1 MIIVFLVDVG
11 ISKYRDGYS
20 LLDIAKLAIRSF
32 VKQVNSGKHANNVKY
47 ILATSDR
54 HRHCL
59 KTEFHDPI
67 NTLFEQLELLLPVEP
82 SRVGNGLSS
91 VFELLSLRRI
101 TRHMDSFY
109 RGRYVEHN
117 ETTGI
122 FWFTDGK
129 NLDYLRTTLDYQFGD
144 DQKTPSSSFYT
155 EKFRWE
161 QKFHT
166 FFLSTETYEVP
177 DILKAANS
185 RMRGQLYSVQNEN
198 EALHAIGNIL
208 GTQKDPYPHS
218 KELYPYTFFAT
229 CGVMVNFVECYN
241 TSADDNC
248 LVQLY
253 VDPAKHD
260 GYYPIPENFW
270 INSEVL
276 RSPMD
281 VPSLIRRTA
290 IPTIYYWKE
299 NDFSANTYD
308 VPSYLPR
315 DSYVVSDCDMTRELQ
330 CQKPGTKWPVYVK
343 DSGRSPGFGDSFGY
357 LIAGKKNDT
366 DMEVSLVILPY
377 NYPILFKLLYQLRPE
392 PMLDWKV
399 SFETYRK
406 NLPWYYLQPLS
417 KVFAACSLDR
427 TVDISLFTK
436 PKTDGLD
443 TLVNQIVQQLAS
455 PKLDEMRKDIVA
467 NRWGVTK
474 MIPNV
479 IRTTSLPEANYD
491 VTSLLD
497 VTSTIRREFRESLNA
512 PIEPDSVNSVGT
524 GDMGNFNKEEMIK
537 MIKKDNFRNPFE
549 EDNADA
555 KKKDDKR
562 AFGSPFKNPT
572 QKPPYKWS
580 LTKMSPGFRERL
592 PSGLKPISFQ
602 GLPDLGIPSFVILPG
617 RQLTTTIGS
626 TTTKSR
632 SIKLPKY
639 PFDANNSKMQ
649 GHKSA
654 GRLNFSS
661 KPLTPPLT
669 PTNGTFSSFSS
680 DSSKMDLDENRSL
693 DLGSNLV
700 NDGVQTTDESQ
711 VLTDI
716 TIDNN
721 NSLEVK
727 STEMKS
733 SSLNIL
739 NTPVTNILTTN
750 NPPPSSSGLEML
762 ASLST
767 ALKCQKI
774 TDPLINN
781 LDVLNPINVN
791 SKNSMDNDMNSE
803 MNIPQKAVSI
813 GIEPNGLD
821 NFNKGDMNETQVN
834 RVSEGRARSIKRVIR
849 YRPLKNYE
857 IFDLHSSKFAIEI
870 RQQIQADSTV
880 YNESNVINQLRQFA
894 ESKNY
899 SQDSRIKFI
908 KSIKEFAKASR
919 KNNLLR
925 EVELIVNDLETDLS
939 NSTDRSIKK
948 VII

>member
-11 ISKYRDGYS
+11 VSKFRDGYS

-32 VKQVNSGKHANNVKY
+32 VKQVNNGKHANNVKY
-47 ILATSDR
+47 ILATSDY
-54 HRHCL
+54 HHHCL
-59 KTEFHDPI
+59 KTGFHDPI

-82 SRVGNGLSS
+82 SLVGNGLSS

-129 NLDYLRTTLDYQFGD
+129 NLDYLKTTLDYQLED
-144 DQKTPSSSFYT
+144 RTPSSNFYT

-161 QKFHT
+161 QKLYT
-166 FFLSTETYEVP
+166 FFLSSETYEVP
-177 DILKAANS
+177 DILNVANA

-198 EALHAIGNIL
+198 EVLHAIGNIL

-229 CGVMVNFVECYN
+229 CGVMVNFVDACSN
-241 TSADDNC
+241 VSTDDGC

-253 VDPAKHD
+253 VDPAKHE
-260 GYYPIPENFW
+260 GYYPIPENIW
-270 INSEVL
+270 INSEIL
-276 RSPMD
+276 RLPMD
-281 VPSLIRRTA
+281 KSSLIRRTA
-290 IPTIYYWKE
+290 IPKIYYWKE
-299 NDFSANTYD
+299 NDFCTNTHD

-315 DSYVVSDCDMTRELQ
+315 DSYVVSDCDITRELQ
-330 CQKPGTKWPVYVK
+330 SQKPGTKWPVFVK
-343 DSGRSPGFGDSFGY
+343 DSGRGPGFGDSFGY
-357 LIAGKKNDT
+357 LIAGKKNET
-366 DMEVSLVILPY
+366 DMEV
-377 NYPILFKLLYQLRPE
+377 NQLRPE
-392 PMLDWKV
+392 PTLEWKV

-443 TLVNQIVQQLAS
+443 TLVNQIVQQFAN

-467 NRWGVTK
+467 NRWSVTKTMPGVT
-474 MIPNV
+474 
-479 IRTTSLPEANYD
+479 RTAPLPETNYD
-491 VTSLLD
+491 MMSLLD
-497 VTSTIRREFRESLNA
+497 ITSTIRREFRESLNT
-512 PIEPDSVNSVGT
+512 PIETDSVNSVGT
-524 GDMGNFNKEEMIK
+524 GDMGNFNKEIMIK

-549 EDNADA
+549 ENNADA

-562 AFGSPFKNPT
+562 AFGSPYKNPT

-580 LTKMSPGFRERL
+580 LTKMAPGFRERL

-602 GLPDLGIPSFVILPG
+602 GLPDRGIPPFVILPG

-626 TTTKSR
+626 TITTKVR

-639 PFDANNSKMQ
+639 PFDVNNSKIQ
-649 GHKSA
+649 GHKPAS
-654 GRLNFSS
+654 RFNFNS

-669 PTNGTFSSFSS
+669 PTSGTFSSFSP
-680 DSSKMDLDENRSL
+680 DLSKMDLDENRTL
-693 DLGSNLV
+693 DMSSDLT
-700 NDGVQTTDESQ
+700 NDEVQTNDPNHSESQ
-711 VLTDI
+711 ILTV
-716 TIDNN
+716 NN
-721 NSLEVK
+721 DSSSEVK
-727 STEMKS
+727 SAEMKS
-733 SSLNIL
+733 ISLN
-739 NTPVTNILTTN
+739 TSETNISVANKSTPN
-750 NPPPSSSGLEML
+750 SSGLEML

-767 ALKCQKI
+767 ALKNQEVI
-774 TDPLINN
+774 DPLINN
-781 LDVLNPINVN
+781 LEGLNLTNAN
-791 SKNSMDNDMNSE
+791 SKNFMDE
-803 MNIPQKAVSI
+803 MNIPQKVASI
-813 GIEPNGLD
+813 EVEHNVLD
-821 NFNKGDMNETQVN
+821 KSNKGGTNEMQTN
-834 RVSEGRARSIKRVIR
+834 HVSDGRARSIKRIIR

-857 IFDLHSSKFAIEI
+857 IFDLHSSKFAIEL
-870 RQQIQADSTV
+870 RQKIQADLPV
-880 YNESNVINQLRQFA
+880 YNESDIINQLREFA

-899 SQDSRIKFI
+899 SQDSKIKFI
-908 KSIKEFAKASR
+908 KSIKEFVKASR
-919 KNNLLR
+919 KNNLLK
-925 EVELIVNDLETDLS
+925 EVELIISDLETGLS